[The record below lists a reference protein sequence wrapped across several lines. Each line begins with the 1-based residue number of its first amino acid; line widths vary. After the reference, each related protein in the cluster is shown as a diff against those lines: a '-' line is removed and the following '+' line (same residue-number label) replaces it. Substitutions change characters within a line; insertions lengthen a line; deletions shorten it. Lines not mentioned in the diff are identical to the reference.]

1 MHNNPLNFEMD
12 RQGSRL
18 RNLREYT
25 VSIILIIS
33 ESSVGGEV
41 TGDLC
46 CVRSITYSVNYFD
59 LS

>member
-1 MHNNPLNFEMD
+1 MD

-25 VSIILIIS
+25 VSILIIS